1 MLTRAI
7 LHNEQVYPEPDVF
20 KPERY
25 LKDGVLNLEMTD
37 PTLIGAFG
45 YGRRICPGRFLAQK
59 SVWISVTSILAS
71 MNITRAIDE
80 RGAIIEPT
88 GDIRGAMVK

>member
-1 MLTRAI
+1 MFTRAI
-7 LHNEQVYPEPDVF
+7 LHDEKVYPEPEVF
-20 KPERY
+20 NPERY
-25 LKDGVLNLEMTD
+25 LKDGALNLEMTD

-71 MNITRAIDE
+71 MNISCAIDE
-80 RGAIIEPT
+80 HGASIKPT
-88 GDIRGAMVK
+88 GEIRGAMVK